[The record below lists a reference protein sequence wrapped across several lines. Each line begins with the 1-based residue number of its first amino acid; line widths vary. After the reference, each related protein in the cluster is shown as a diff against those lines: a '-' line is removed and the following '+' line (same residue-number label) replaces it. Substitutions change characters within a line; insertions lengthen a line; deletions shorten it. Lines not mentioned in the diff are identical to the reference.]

1 MKSSKYDSSH
11 QKLID
16 KKSKYLLSRVSS
28 KDNRAVIRS
37 ALDFSVRMHE
47 GQKRKSGLPYV
58 SHCIDVANILLDWNM
73 DYTTIISALLHDVVE
88 DTDVSLEDID
98 SEFGSDVAFLVDGV
112 TKIDHI
118 AFRSQ
123 EHKQAENFTKLFL
136 SLAKDLRVIIIKFAD
151 RLNNMETIE
160 YLSSKKRK
168 EIASE
173 TKEIFVPLAH
183 RLGMASLK
191 WRFEDLALKCLDLRS
206 YNSIKKKI
214 EGSSKSNQ
222 KILESTIAPVKK
234 ELDSYKIQSD
244 ISGRYKSISSINRKI
259 QLRNKKFEE
268 IYDCCLLYTS
278 PSPRDPH

>member
-214 EGSSKSNQ
+214 EGSSRSNQ
-222 KILESTIAPVKK
+222 KILELSLIH
-234 ELDSYKIQSD
+234 I
-244 ISGRYKSISSINRKI
+244 
-259 QLRNKKFEE
+259 
-268 IYDCCLLYTS
+268 
-278 PSPRDPH
+278 